1 MDQTFP
7 VDQQK
12 CWQQILNH
20 PIAVDQKLPAMFI
33 DRDGVLIEERHYLK
47 NPNEVK
53 LLPGAAS
60 LVKLAN
66 SLNIAVVIITNQGG
80 IGRQFFG
87 WSDFNAVQERIHDDL
102 AKTGAFV
109 NAVYACPHH
118 GKGVA
123 PYDQGDHMD
132 RKPNPGMILK
142 AVEAL
147 NIDINRSWMIGDK
160 ASDIIAAEKAKLKGG
175 VHVLTGHGND
185 KGERSSAKKLKSAG
199 FQVHCQD
206 NIEDGKSIIGLFS

>member
-1 MDQTFP
+1 MNQTYP
-7 VDQQK
+7 VDPQG

-20 PIAVDQKLPAMFI
+20 PVVFNNQTPALFI

-53 LLPGAAS
+53 LLPGAAD
-60 LVKLAN
+60 LIKLAN
-66 SLNIAVVIITNQGG
+66 LSNIAVIVVTNQGG
-80 IGRQFFG
+80 IGRHYFG
-87 WSDFNAVQERIHDDL
+87 WSDFKAVQERIYDDL

-118 GKGVA
+118 GKGIA

-142 AVEAL
+142 AVDAL
-147 NIDINRSWMIGDK
+147 DININQSWMIGDK
-160 ASDIIAAEKAKLKGG
+160 ASDISAAKNANLKGAL
-175 VHVLTGHGND
+175 HVLTGHGND
-185 KGERSSAKKLKSAG
+185 KGERLGVKKLKSAG
-199 FQVHCQD
+199 FEIQCKD
-206 NIEDGKSIIGLFS
+206 SIKDGKSIIGLFS